1 MSDSRNGINGIARR
15 DFVKAGLAFGV
26 GAAALGAGYAA
37 VPDAFARAIYEAK
50 RLGSKREGVLVM
62 IQLAGGND
70 GLRTVVPVN
79 DPRLHDLRPQLAAA
93 SVPKALPIGPGH
105 GLNHNLK
112 RLKKLWDRGKMAIV
126 EGVGYPDP
134 SLSHFES
141 IRVWETGD
149 PSRRQ
154 LNGWLGRT
162 LSRNYDSY
170 GHPLTGCSCG
180 VTATP
185 GTLRDMDSTV
195 AVIESQQAYGFIGED
210 VEATVGAVYRET
222 PGMYGA
228 LFDTSVAT
236 LRKTIAEVRRAIPD
250 AGGDT
255 VPSYSQDQGNQLAQ
269 ALKLSAQLILAGT
282 GVRLLHV
289 TLDGFDT
296 HYTELSDHDQLM
308 TYLDEAL
315 GGFYNDL
322 AKHGRASE
330 VLVATWSEFGR
341 RPQENVSVGTDHG
354 TAAPVL
360 LVGDPVAQGV
370 YGQAP
375 DLRRLDDD
383 GNLRYSTDFRSVYQE
398 ILDVHL
404 GADSRAILGQRFER
418 VPFLSKRARL

>member
-1 MSDSRNGINGIARR
+1 
-15 DFVKAGLAFGV
+15 VKG
-26 GAAALGAGYAA
+26 
-37 VPDAFARAIYEAK
+37 
-50 RLGSKREGVLVM
+50 
-62 IQLAGGND
+62 
-70 GLRTVVPVN
+70 
-79 DPRLHDLRPQLAAA
+79 
-93 SVPKALPIGPGH
+93 
-105 GLNHNLK
+105 
-112 RLKKLWDRGKMAIV
+112 LWDRGKVAIV

-162 LSRNYDSY
+162 LSRDYDSY
-170 GHPLTGCSCG
+170 GHPLTGCACG

-185 GTLRDMDSTV
+185 GALRDVDSTV
-195 AVIESQQAYGFIGED
+195 AVIESQQAYGFVGEE
-210 VEATVGAVYRET
+210 VEATVGAVYQQT
-222 PGMYGA
+222 PGIYGA

-236 LRKTIAEVRRAIPD
+236 VRKTVTEIRRAIPD

-255 VPSYSQDQGNQLAQ
+255 IPSYSQDQGNQLAQ
-269 ALKLSAQLILAGT
+269 ALKLAGQLIVART

-296 HYTELSDHDQLM
+296 HYTELSDHDRLM

-315 GGFYNDL
+315 GGFYDDL
-322 AKHGRASE
+322 AKHGMAGN

-341 RPQENVSVGTDHG
+341 RPQENVSAGTDHG
-354 TAAPVL
+354 TAAPL
-360 LVGDPVAQGV
+360 ILVGDPVARGI

-383 GNLRYSTDFRSVYQE
+383 GNVRYSTDFRSVYQE

-404 GADSRAILGQRFER
+404 GADSKEILGARFDR
-418 VPFLSKRARL
+418 VPFLSPRLHV